1 MEIKNIRKSKWNL
14 YLFFL
19 LIESK
24 VICISFKTNNISRF
38 YEIYIL
44 EATEKAVVALRCA
57 PYPSRNFPLKM

>member
-14 YLFFL
+14 YFIFFL

-24 VICISFKTNNISRF
+24 VICISFKSNNISRF

-44 EATEKAVVALRCA
+44 EANTKSSSGFE
-57 PYPSRNFPLKM
+57 M